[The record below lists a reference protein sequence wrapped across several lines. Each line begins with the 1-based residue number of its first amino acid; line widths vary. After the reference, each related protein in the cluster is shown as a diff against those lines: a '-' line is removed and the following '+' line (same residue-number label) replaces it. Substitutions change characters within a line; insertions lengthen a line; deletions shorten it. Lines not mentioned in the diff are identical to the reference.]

1 MEEYV
6 LTRDDL
12 IALLTEAL
20 WNQSEMYG
28 QSSNGVD
35 VPDRIYYSQ
44 DCMEI
49 YEGVYDI
56 MHNGTENGLSF
67 EGLNVDKVADNIL
80 YAFGTLRSGEYEDM
94 TLSDIEAEL
103 GRKVRIVND

>member
-6 LTRDDL
+6 LTRDDV

-20 WNQSEMYG
+20 WNQS
-28 QSSNGVD
+28 SINN
-35 VPDRIYYSQ
+35 Q

-67 EGLNVDKVADNIL
+67 EGLDVDKVADNIL
-80 YAFGTLRSGEYEDM
+80 YTFGTLRSGEYEDM
-94 TLSDIEAEL
+94 TLRDIELEL
-103 GRKVRIVND
+103 GRKVRIVNG

>member
-6 LTRDDL
+6 LTRDGL

-20 WNQSEMYG
+20 WNKSG
-28 QSSNGVD
+28 LN
-35 VPDRIYYSQ
+35 SQ

-67 EGLNVDKVADNIL
+67 EGLNVGKVADNIL
-80 YAFGTLRSGEYEDM
+80 YAFGTLSSGEYEDM

-103 GRKVRIVND
+103 GRKVRIVNG

>member
-6 LTRDDL
+6 LTRDD
-12 IALLTEAL
+12 IITLLSEAL
-20 WNQSEMYG
+20 WNQSDN
-28 QSSNGVD
+28 Q
-35 VPDRIYYSQ
+35 SQ

-67 EGLNVDKVADNIL
+67 EGLNIDRVADNIL

-94 TLSDIEAEL
+94 TLTDIEIEL
-103 GRKVRIVND
+103 GRKVRIVNG

>member
-20 WNQSEMYG
+20 WNQSDN
-28 QSSNGVD
+28 Q
-35 VPDRIYYSQ
+35 SQ

-80 YAFGTLRSGEYEDM
+80 YTFGTLRSGEYEDM
-94 TLSDIEAEL
+94 TLRDIELEL
-103 GRKVRIVND
+103 GRKVRIVNG

>member
-1 MEEYV
+1 MEEEYV

-20 WNQSEMYG
+20 WNQS
-28 QSSNGVD
+28 D
-35 VPDRIYYSQ
+35 THSQ

-80 YAFGTLRSGEYEDM
+80 YTFGTLRSGEYEDM
-94 TLSDIEAEL
+94 TLRDIEAEL
-103 GRKVRIVND
+103 GRKVRIVNG

>member
-6 LTRDDL
+6 LTRDDV

-20 WNQSEMYG
+20 WNQS
-28 QSSNGVD
+28 GVNT
-35 VPDRIYYSQ
+35 Q

-80 YAFGTLRSGEYEDM
+80 YTFGTLRSGEYEDM
-94 TLSDIEAEL
+94 TLEDIEAEL
-103 GRKVRIVND
+103 GRKVRIVNG

>member
-6 LTRDDL
+6 LTRNDL

-20 WNQSEMYG
+20 WNQSG
-28 QSSNGVD
+28 INN
-35 VPDRIYYSQ
+35 Q

-49 YEGVYDI
+49 YEEVYDI

-67 EGLNVDKVADNIL
+67 EGLNIDKVADNIL
-80 YAFGTLRSGEYEDM
+80 YTFGTLRSGEYEDM
-94 TLSDIEAEL
+94 TLRDIELEL
-103 GRKVRIVND
+103 GRKVRIVNG

>member
-6 LTRDDL
+6 LTRDDV

-20 WNQSEMYG
+20 WNQS
-28 QSSNGVD
+28 D
-35 VPDRIYYSQ
+35 TRSQ

-67 EGLNVDKVADNIL
+67 EGLNIDKVADNIL

-94 TLSDIEAEL
+94 TLRDIEAEL

>member
-6 LTRDDL
+6 LTRDDV

-20 WNQSEMYG
+20 WNKSEMYS
-28 QSSNGVD
+28 QNGTD
-35 VPDRIYYSQ
+35 VCDRVCNSQ

-94 TLSDIEAEL
+94 TLREIEAEL

>member
-12 IALLTEAL
+12 IALLSEAL
-20 WNQSEMYG
+20 WNQSEVYG
-28 QSSNGVD
+28 QNGTEAC
-35 VPDRIYYSQ
+35 DRICNSQ

-67 EGLNVDKVADNIL
+67 EGLNVDRVADNIL
-80 YAFGTLRSGEYEDM
+80 YTFGTLRSGEYEDM
-94 TLSDIEAEL
+94 TLTDIEVEL
-103 GRKVRIVND
+103 GRKVRIVNG

>member
-20 WNQSEMYG
+20 WNKSG
-28 QSSNGVD
+28 ISN
-35 VPDRIYYSQ
+35 Q

-94 TLSDIEAEL
+94 TLRDIEAEL
-103 GRKVRIVND
+103 GRKVRIVNG